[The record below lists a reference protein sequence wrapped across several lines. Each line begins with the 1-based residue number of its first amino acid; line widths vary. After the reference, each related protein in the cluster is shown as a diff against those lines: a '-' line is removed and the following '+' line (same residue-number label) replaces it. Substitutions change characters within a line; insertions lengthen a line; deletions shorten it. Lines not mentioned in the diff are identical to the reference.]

1 MQFKAQ
7 VAFKDSAET
16 IKRHKEAEE
25 AKDLLFKAIQLISH
39 QLISHDDEQILAEV
53 EEYLKGQKV

>member
-7 VAFKDSAET
+7 VAFKDSAES
-16 IKRHKEAEE
+16 IKRQKEAEE

-39 QLISHDDEQILAEV
+39 DDEQILTEV